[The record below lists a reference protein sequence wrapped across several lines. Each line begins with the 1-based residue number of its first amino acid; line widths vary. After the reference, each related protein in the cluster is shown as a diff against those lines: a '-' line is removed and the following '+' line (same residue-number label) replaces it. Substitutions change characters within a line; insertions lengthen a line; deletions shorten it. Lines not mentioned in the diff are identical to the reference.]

1 MSENGKLGAMTTAF
15 AIGAAIGAGVAL
27 LYAPCSGSES
37 RQYLAN
43 KGRNIKDRLTGAAEE
58 TMNAVGVRRSTSSAN
73 V

>member
-1 MSENGKLGAMTTAF
+1 MSDNGKFGAITTAF
-15 AIGAAIGAGVAL
+15 AVGAAIGAGIAL

-37 RQYLAN
+37 REYLAN

-58 TMNAVGVRRSTSSAN
+58 TLNAVGVRRSSAN